1 MKQSKHILNIILWYL
16 GTTLLLSCQ
25 DNLLYASYS
34 ELPSQQ
40 WESRDT
46 ISFTIPPVSE
56 DKQVSLSIGARTNQL
71 FDYTSITVRVWLECD
86 GQPANTYLMP
96 IHMDKNES
104 TPYKPQAP
112 LYSDHL
118 SIPQPIRLKANKPY
132 TLRVAHIMRQHA
144 LNNISHIGIIIED
157 KETRK

>member
-1 MKQSKHILNIILWYL
+1 
-16 GTTLLLSCQ
+16 
-25 DNLLYASYS
+25 
-34 ELPSQQ
+34 
-40 WESRDT
+40 
-46 ISFTIPPVSE
+46 
-56 DKQVSLSIGARTNQL
+56 
-71 FDYTSITVRVWLECD
+71 
-86 GQPANTYLMP
+86 
-96 IHMDKNES
+96 MDKNES